1 MVASLALSARRADA
15 GPVTP
20 AEPQASGKLVDV
32 KDGRTNLLTGDDQFV
47 ASWEDLDPSI
57 DESAGAPMSTSFG
70 RVKPIEP
77 KAPPVIA
84 APLPPAV
91 LSGLIGLAGV
101 YVYKRRNRIR

>member
-1 MVASLALSARRADA
+1 MSARFADA

-32 KDGRTNLLTGDDQFV
+32 KDGQSKLLTGDDRFA
-47 ASWEDLDPSI
+47 ASWEDFDASI
-57 DESAGAPMSTSFG
+57 DETGTPIVTSFA

-101 YVYKRRNRIR
+101 YIYKRRNRIR